1 LNIPDRNMA
10 VTISKNSKKA
20 VASQKSDLKVSV
32 HDLQDN
38 VVIRKAVNAAEI
50 FKKYPLPGK

>member
-1 LNIPDRNMA
+1 MP

-20 VASQKSDLKVSV
+20 AVGQTSDLKVSV
-32 HDLQDN
+32 HDLQNN
-38 VVIRKAVNAAEI
+38 VIIRKAVNAAEI